1 MRKFIL
7 FSLLLIVALNA
18 FGHAGEVHTY
28 MGTVAALHDDGS
40 FMLKK
45 TDGNTVHVEVSK
57 STAYLHANGKT
68 TTRAELTT
76 GKRVVVTLSK
86 DGKTATT
93 IKLASAKASS
103 PRK

>member
-28 MGTVAALHDDGS
+28 MGTVTSLHDDAS

-45 TDGNTVHVEVSK
+45 TDGETIHVVVSDK
-57 STAYLHANGKT
+57 TAYLHANGHAA
-68 TTRAELTT
+68 TRAELTV
-76 GKRVVVTLSK
+76 GKRAVVRIAK

-93 IKLASAKASS
+93 IKIAAK
-103 PRK
+103 